1 MDPGSY
7 EGPFLTDRPARS
19 REEKDQPGNSYLSA
33 SPFPRPGKA
42 LIMAALSPLT
52 EERAMT
58 AISQSVDLDR
68 RGRIA
73 VLTVNN
79 PPVNALS
86 QHVRQGLRDGLK
98 QAAADGGVDAVV
110 IVCAGR
116 TFIAGADITEFGKPP
131 AAPGLHEV
139 LDMIESSSKPIVAAI
154 HGTALGGGLEVTL
167 ACHYRVG
174 VKDARFGL
182 PEVKLGLLPGA
193 GGTQRLPRVV
203 GVEKA
208 LSMMVSGDPIRADEA
223 LRAGLI
229 DEIVQG
235 DLAAAGVAFAEK
247 VLNERRP
254 LKKIRD
260 LTDKIDAARGK
271 PEIFAEF
278 RKSVA
283 RQTRGFR
290 APENIVKAVE
300 AAVSL
305 PFDQGI
311 KRERELFVELLN
323 SSESKAQRYFFFAE
337 REAAKIPDVPA
348 DTPPREIKTAAVIGA
363 GTMGGGIA
371 MNFANAGIPVTVV
384 EVAREALDRGLG
396 IVRKNYE
403 ATAARGR
410 LTAADVEKRMGLIT
424 PSVDFQAVA
433 NADIVIEA
441 VFEEMPI
448 KKEVFAKLDAI
459 CKPDAVLA
467 TNTSTLDVDEIASA
481 TKRPESVIGTHFFSP
496 ANVMRLLENVR
507 GQKSSKTTI
516 ATAMAIGRRIGKVP
530 VLVGV
535 CYGFVGNRMLHQRG
549 LQAEKL
555 ILEGAAPHQV
565 DKVLTDF
572 GFPMGPFAMGDLA
585 GLDVGWRIRK
595 GRGAKA
601 PVADRICE
609 LGRFGQKTGA
619 GYYKYEKGD
628 RTPIPDPEVEKIIVD
643 VATSMGI
650 TRRFVSD
657 EEILQRLLY
666 PMVNEG
672 AKILDEKIAIR
683 ASDIDVI
690 WVYGYG
696 WPVYRGGPM
705 FWADAIGLRALR
717 DRMLEFQKQSGDA
730 FWSPAP
736 LLDRLANEGRGF
748 TG

>member
-1 MDPGSY
+1 
-7 EGPFLTDRPARS
+7 
-19 REEKDQPGNSYLSA
+19 
-33 SPFPRPGKA
+33 
-42 LIMAALSPLT
+42 
-52 EERAMT
+52 MT
-58 AISQSVDLDR
+58 AITQSVDLDR
-68 RGRIA
+68 RGRVA
-73 VLTVNN
+73 VVTVNN

-86 QHVRQGLRDGLK
+86 QHVRQGLDEGLK
-98 QAAADGGVDAVV
+98 KAIADPAVSAIV
-110 IVCAGR
+110 IACAGR

-131 AAPGLHEV
+131 VPPSLHTV
-139 LDMIESSSKPIVAAI
+139 LDVIESSPKPVIAAI

-208 LSMMVSGDPIRADEA
+208 LSMMVSGDPIRAEEA
-223 LRAGLI
+223 LKHGLL
-229 DEIVQG
+229 DEIVDG
-235 DLAAAGVAFAEK
+235 DLTSAGVAFAEK
-247 VLNERRP
+247 ILNERRP

-260 LTDKIDAARGK
+260 LDDKLGAARGK
-271 PEIFAEF
+271 PEVFAEF

-311 KRERELFVELLN
+311 KRERELFAELM
-323 SSESKAQRYFFFAE
+323 SSPESKAQRYFFFAE

-348 DTPPREIKTAAVIGA
+348 DTPPKEVKKAAVIGA

-371 MNFANAGIPVTVV
+371 MNFVNVGIPVTVV
-384 EVAREALDRGLG
+384 EVKQEALDRGLSV
-396 IVRKNYE
+396 VRKNYE
-403 ATAARGR
+403 NTASKGR
-410 LTAADVEKRMGLIT
+410 MTMQDVEKRMGLLT
-424 PSVDFQAVA
+424 GTTDFGAVKD
-433 NADIVIEA
+433 ADIIIEA

-448 KKEVFAKLDAI
+448 KKEVFARLDALA
-459 CKPDAVLA
+459 KPDAVLA
-467 TNTSTLDVDEIASA
+467 TNTSTLDVNEIASA
-481 TKRPESVIGTHFFSP
+481 TKRPESVIGMHFFSP

-507 GQKSSKTTI
+507 GAKSSKTTV
-516 ATAMAIGRRIGKVP
+516 ATAMAVGRRINKVP

-549 LQAEKL
+549 IQAEKL
-555 ILEGAAPHQV
+555 ILEGALPHQV
-565 DKVLTDF
+565 DKVLYDF
-572 GFPMGPFAMGDLA
+572 GFPMGPFAMSDLA

-595 GRGAKA
+595 GRGVRSE
-601 PVADRICE
+601 VADRICE

-619 GYYKYEKGD
+619 GYYKYDDK
-628 RTPIPDPEVEKIIVD
+628 RNPSPDSEVEKIIVD
-643 VATSMGI
+643 VATEMGI
-650 TRRFVSD
+650 TRRHIDD

-672 AKILDEKIAIR
+672 AKILEEKIAIR

-705 FWADAIGLRALR
+705 FWADQIGLKAVR
-717 DRMLEFQKQSGDA
+717 DRMLQLQKATGDA
-730 FWSPAP
+730 CWTPAP
-736 LLDRLANEGRGF
+736 LLSRLADQGKGF
-748 TG
+748 LDK

>member
-1 MDPGSY
+1 
-7 EGPFLTDRPARS
+7 
-19 REEKDQPGNSYLSA
+19 
-33 SPFPRPGKA
+33 
-42 LIMAALSPLT
+42 
-52 EERAMT
+52 MT
-58 AISQSVDLDR
+58 AITQSVDLDR
-68 RGRIA
+68 RGRVA
-73 VLTVNN
+73 VVTVNN

-86 QHVRQGLRDGLK
+86 QHVRQGLHEGVK
-98 QAAADGGVDAVV
+98 QAVGDAGVQAIV
-110 IVCAGR
+110 IACAGR

-131 AAPGLHEV
+131 VAPSLHEV
-139 LDMIESSSKPIVAAI
+139 LDAIESSPKPVVAAV

-208 LSMMVSGDPIRADEA
+208 LGMMVSGDPIRADEA
-223 LRAGLI
+223 LAAGLI
-229 DEIVQG
+229 DEIVEG
-235 DLAAAGVAFAEK
+235 DLTAAGVAFAEK
-247 VLNERRP
+247 VLNEQRP

-260 LTDKIDAARGK
+260 LDDKLAAVRGK
-271 PEIFAEF
+271 PEVFANF

-290 APENIVKAVE
+290 APENIIKAVE

-305 PFDQGI
+305 PFAEGLT
-311 KRERELFVELLN
+311 RERELFAELMA
-323 SSESKAQRYFFFAE
+323 SPESRAQRYFFFAE

-348 DTPPREIKTAAVIGA
+348 DTPAKDVRKAAVIGA

-384 EVAREALDRGLG
+384 EMNQENLDRGLG

-403 ATAARGR
+403 ATASRGR
-410 LTAADVEKRMGLIT
+410 LTPADVEKRMGLIQGT
-424 PSVDFQAVA
+424 TDWNAVRD
-433 NADIVIEA
+433 ADMIIEA

-448 KKEVFAKLDAI
+448 KKEVFARLDGLA
-459 CKPDAVLA
+459 KPDAVLA
-467 TNTSTLDVDEIASA
+467 TNTSTLDVDEIAAA
-481 TKRPESVIGTHFFSP
+481 TRRPESVIGTHFFSP

-507 GQKSSKTTI
+507 GAKSSKTTV
-516 ATAMAIGRRIGKVP
+516 ATAMSIGRRIGKVP

-549 LQAEKL
+549 QQAEKL
-555 ILEGAAPHQV
+555 ILEGALPHQV

-595 GRGAKA
+595 GRGMKSA
-601 PVADRICE
+601 VADRICE

-619 GYYKYEKGD
+619 GYYKYDDK
-628 RTPIPDPEVEKIIVD
+628 RNPSPDPEVEQIIFD
-643 VATSMGI
+643 VSKEKGI
-650 TRRFVSD
+650 KRRQISD

-672 AKILDEKIAIR
+672 AKILEEKIAIR

-705 FWADAIGLRALR
+705 FWADSIGLKALR
-717 DRMLEFQKQSGDA
+717 DKMLEFQRTHGD
-730 FWSPAP
+730 FWKPAP
-736 LLDRLANEGRGF
+736 LLSRLADEGKGF
-748 TG
+748 TS